1 MCGGIEAGAEGKENQ
16 RRKDQHVADG
26 NGIKRL
32 RIEVRT
38 RRGESA
44 CERVARRQD
53 THDDHERRQ
62 AETHKAQAAMNIH
75 AACRDERDL
84 RDQQKNPARKH
95 RAVNVDDHAGKRRPE
110 HAGEKISACKTHK
123 NGGQNQERHSREK
136 EIIEMAALSK
146 PLGVASC

>member
-1 MCGGIEAGAEGKENQ
+1 MLSRWRTTSYHNEGKTTSRCIHKGDGCNQNKTFVCGGIEAGAEGKENQ

-62 AETHKAQAAMNIH
+62 AETHKAQPAMNVD
-75 AACRDERDL
+75 AARGDE
-84 RDQQKNPARKH
+84 
-95 RAVNVDDHAGKRRPE
+95 
-110 HAGEKISACKTHK
+110 
-123 NGGQNQERHSREK
+123 
-136 EIIEMAALSK
+136 
-146 PLGVASC
+146 